1 MIKVQEIKEFQ
12 KVWDIISEQAYS
24 DGIDRYRSS
33 YLYRGLPNIGF
44 HLETSLARNCKHKGS
59 VLEKA
64 ILRNFTKYASIE
76 DPKLAGSVWR
86 QLIIGQHHGL
96 PTSTMFL

>member
-44 HLETSLARNCKHKGS
+44 HLETSLARNCKHNSQMAENDCVVNK
-59 VLEKA
+59 
-64 ILRNFTKYASIE
+64 
-76 DPKLAGSVWR
+76 
-86 QLIIGQHHGL
+86 
-96 PTSTMFL
+96 